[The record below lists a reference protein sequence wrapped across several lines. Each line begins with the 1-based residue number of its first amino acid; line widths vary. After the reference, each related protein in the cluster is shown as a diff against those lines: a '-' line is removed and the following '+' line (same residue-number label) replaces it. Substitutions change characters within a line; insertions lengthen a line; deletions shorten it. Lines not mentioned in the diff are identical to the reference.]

1 MMKLKRLARLTL
13 LLGMLPGTPLCI
25 ADTATGTDGSESNRP
40 SAGKPVHNAVA
51 GTTQSAADLPAYRPP
66 QRGAPAARVGGGTR
80 GTGDAS
86 AYIAV
91 ITPPHTAYTAH
102 AQPTLFW
109 YLSTAVTTRFEFALI
124 SDVDV
129 QPMIDSTLSDSLP
142 PGIHWLSLADFG
154 VTLEP
159 GKSYQWSVALVQD
172 PDQRSSD
179 ILSSGRIR
187 YEKTSRELAQRLQQS
202 TPEQAVRLYAETGYW
217 YDAIATLSE
226 LIGNNPE
233 DTSLV
238 RQRIALLQQAD
249 LPVVSAFEQEQLKT
263 TARE

>member
-1 MMKLKRLARLTL
+1 MILKRLAHLML
-13 LLGMLPGTPLCI
+13 LPGMMFGTPLCI
-25 ADTATGTDGSESNRP
+25 ADTATGTDGTGINRQSVGNP
-40 SAGKPVHNAVA
+40 VQNAGA
-51 GTTQSAADLPAYRPP
+51 GTRQSPADLPTYRPP

-91 ITPPHTAYTAH
+91 ITPPHMAYTAN

-129 QPMIDSTLSDSLP
+129 QPMIDSTMSESLP
-142 PGIHWLSLADFG
+142 PGIHRLSLSDFG

-159 GKSYQWSVALVQD
+159 GKSYQWSIALVLD

-179 ILSSGRIR
+179 ILSSGRVR
-187 YEKTSRELAQRLQQS
+187 YEEISTELAERLQQS
-202 TPEQAVRLYAETGYW
+202 TPEQAVYIYAERGYW

-226 LIGNNPE
+226 LIGRNPE
-233 DTSLV
+233 DASLV

-249 LPVVSAFEQEQLKT
+249 LPVVSAFEQEHLQA
-263 TARE
+263 TAQE